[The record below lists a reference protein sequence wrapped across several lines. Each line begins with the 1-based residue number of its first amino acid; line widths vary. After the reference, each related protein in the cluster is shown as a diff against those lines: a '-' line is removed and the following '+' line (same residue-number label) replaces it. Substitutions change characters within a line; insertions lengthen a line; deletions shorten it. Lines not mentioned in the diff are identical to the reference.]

1 MRLIQL
7 RLDNDALDLHP
18 MMTVIT
24 GLDTAARARVIAT
37 VSALPHAGD
46 PGTGGLVE
54 SHGVLFDLSV
64 ETLELFGLG
73 ADLDPVVRASDLPG
87 GSQGGGRI
95 PRLTAEQFL
104 VAAPEGRFAD
114 LDTARTRQR
123 SSRETLSILRES
135 VERTRR
141 EHADVAAK
149 ARRAEA
155 ALVAALDGGSAAST
169 TSTEPVDRDEL
180 IEQIAQ
186 HEERQARLDRGISE
200 LTALDTRPTEVLLE
214 AIRNPAPV
222 EFVPSERA
230 AELADEFAALK
241 RHVDELEQGMESEG
255 RGTAGALHR
264 LENARTEL
272 AQAERA
278 MLKPNLSADDVT
290 ELEAAH
296 AAVFEAESKMS
307 GIRKRGGQKR
317 FDDAMAAEQIILD
330 RVGFPTWS
338 SYIMGAGLLAIDP
351 LAERRLERAH
361 AEVAAAEAHWATVA
375 AEIESNPEHRAML
388 DRLEDVYLEAF
399 DLLGGDDDQEDL
411 EEALRDLKVPNREV
425 TAEELVDAL
434 AYQLELVGL
443 DLGPDPGID
452 RTLMAAD
459 AFLGEVQALSARVAE
474 LRVERAGVDH
484 ELATARHALEQA
496 EVASSPAIDLTDG
509 AVDAGADDEPTLDT
523 LAAERDAA
531 MTDEVDY
538 ADSLEARLA
547 LVDAATQVEAV
558 ATSRLMRIAAELA
571 EAQVTAGPSPS
582 SDPAVGVHST
592 EDDVGPESIEFYLL
606 ARLAAQRN
614 VSFSGS
620 VPMVL
625 DDALLGLGTEQ
636 VHSLLNKL
644 ERMSEAVQIL
654 YLSDEPA
661 VAEWANSVGLT
672 HAAVVPLP
680 RQYA

>member
-7 RLDNDALDLHP
+7 QLDDDALDLHP

-24 GLDTAARARVIAT
+24 GLDTAARARVIAA
-37 VSALPHAGD
+37 VSAIPQAGD

-54 SHGVLFDLSV
+54 SQGVLFDLSV
-64 ETLELFGLG
+64 ETLELLGLA
-73 ADLDPVVRASDLPG
+73 ADIDPVVRASDLPG
-87 GSQGGGRI
+87 GSHGGGLM
-95 PRLTAEQFL
+95 PRLTGEQFL
-104 VAAPEGRFAD
+104 AAAPEGRFPE
-114 LDTARTRQR
+114 LDTARNRQR

-135 VERTRR
+135 AERTRR

-149 ARRAEA
+149 ARRAEGALAA
-155 ALVAALDGGSAAST
+155 ALAGGSAVDDLAT
-169 TSTEPVDRDEL
+169 MPVDRDEL
-180 IEQIAQ
+180 IERIAQ
-186 HEERQARLDRGISE
+186 LEERQARIDQGIAE

-222 EFVPSERA
+222 ELVTSERA
-230 AELADEFAALK
+230 TELADEFAGLQ
-241 RHVDELEQGMESEG
+241 RQVDDLEQTMESEG
-255 RGTAGALHR
+255 RGTAGALQR
-264 LENARTEL
+264 LESARAEL
-272 AQAERA
+272 AASERS
-278 MLKPNLSADDVT
+278 LQKPNLSPDDVA

-296 AAVFEAESKMS
+296 AEVLDAESKMS

-317 FDDAMAAEQIILD
+317 FDEAMATEQRILD

-338 SYIMGAGLLAIDP
+338 SYIMGAGLLGIDP
-351 LAERRLERAH
+351 LAEQRLERAQ
-361 AEVAAAEAHWATVA
+361 AEVEAAEAHWATVA
-375 AEIESNPEHRAML
+375 EDIESNPDLRALL

-399 DLLGGDDDQEDL
+399 DLLGGDDEQEDL
-411 EEALRDLKVPNREV
+411 EQALRELKVPKREV
-425 TAEELVDAL
+425 STEELVDAL

-443 DLGPDPGID
+443 DLGPNPGID

-459 AFLGEVQALSARVAE
+459 AFLGEVQALSARVIE
-474 LRVERAGVDH
+474 LREERAGVDDG
-484 ELATARHALEQA
+484 LAEARHALEHA
-496 EVASSPAIDLTDG
+496 EVASPDIDLTDG
-509 AVDAGADDEPTLDT
+509 SEGSAAVAAPDIDT
-523 LAAERDAA
+523 LTIERDAA
-531 MTDEVDY
+531 VSDEVDY

-571 EAQVTAGPSPS
+571 EAQVTDGPPPS
-582 SDPAVGVHST
+582 SDAAFDVHAT
-592 EDDVGPESIEFYLL
+592 EADVGPESIEFYLL

-614 VSFSGS
+614 VSYSGS

-625 DDALLGLGTEQ
+625 DDALLGLGAEQ
-636 VHSLLNKL
+636 VHALLNKL

-672 HAAVVPLP
+672 HAAVVSLP

>member
-7 RLDNDALDLHP
+7 QLDDDALDLHP

-24 GLDTAARARVIAT
+24 GLDTAARARVIAA
-37 VSALPHAGD
+37 VSAIPQAGD

-54 SHGVLFDLSV
+54 SQGVLFDLSV
-64 ETLELFGLG
+64 ETLELLGLA
-73 ADLDPVVRASDLPG
+73 ADIDPVVRASDLPG
-87 GSQGGGRI
+87 GSHGGGLM
-95 PRLTAEQFL
+95 PRLTGEQFL
-104 VAAPEGRFAD
+104 AAAPEGRFPE
-114 LDTARTRQR
+114 LDTARNRQR

-135 VERTRR
+135 AERTRR

-149 ARRAEA
+149 ARRAEGALAA
-155 ALVAALDGGSAAST
+155 ALAGGSAVDDLAT
-169 TSTEPVDRDEL
+169 MPVDRDEL
-180 IEQIAQ
+180 IERIAQ
-186 HEERQARLDRGISE
+186 LEERQAHIDQGIAE

-222 EFVPSERA
+222 ELVTSERA
-230 AELADEFAALK
+230 TELADEFAGLQ
-241 RHVDELEQGMESEG
+241 RQVDDLEQTMESEG
-255 RGTAGALHR
+255 RGTAGALQR
-264 LENARTEL
+264 LESARAEL
-272 AQAERA
+272 AASERS
-278 MLKPNLSADDVT
+278 LQKPNLSPDDVA

-296 AAVFEAESKMS
+296 AEVLDAESKMS

-317 FDDAMAAEQIILD
+317 FDEAMATEQRILD

-338 SYIMGAGLLAIDP
+338 SYIMGAGLLGIDP
-351 LAERRLERAH
+351 LAEQRLERAQ
-361 AEVAAAEAHWATVA
+361 AEVEAAEAHWATVA
-375 AEIESNPEHRAML
+375 EDIESNPDLRALL

-399 DLLGGDDDQEDL
+399 DLLGGDDEQEDL
-411 EEALRDLKVPNREV
+411 EQALRELKVPKREV
-425 TAEELVDAL
+425 STEELVDAL

-443 DLGPDPGID
+443 DLGPNPGID

-459 AFLGEVQALSARVAE
+459 AFLGEVQALSARVIE
-474 LRVERAGVDH
+474 LREERAGVDDG
-484 ELATARHALEQA
+484 LAEARHALEHA
-496 EVASSPAIDLTDG
+496 EVASPDIDLTDG
-509 AVDAGADDEPTLDT
+509 SEGSAAVAAPDIDT
-523 LAAERDAA
+523 LTIERDAA
-531 MTDEVDY
+531 VSDEVDY

-571 EAQVTAGPSPS
+571 EAQVTDGPPPS
-582 SDPAVGVHST
+582 SDTAFDVHAT
-592 EDDVGPESIEFYLL
+592 EADVGPESIEFYLL

-614 VSFSGS
+614 VSYSGS

-625 DDALLGLGTEQ
+625 DDALLGLGAEQ
-636 VHSLLNKL
+636 VHALLNKL

-672 HAAVVPLP
+672 HAAVVSLP

>member
-7 RLDNDALDLHP
+7 QLDDDALDLHP

-24 GLDTAARARVIAT
+24 GLDTAARARVIAA
-37 VSALPHAGD
+37 VSAIPQAGD

-54 SHGVLFDLSV
+54 SQGVLFDLSV
-64 ETLELFGLG
+64 ETLELLGLA
-73 ADLDPVVRASDLPG
+73 ADIDPVVRASDLPG
-87 GSQGGGRI
+87 GSHGGGLM
-95 PRLTAEQFL
+95 PRLTGEQFL
-104 VAAPEGRFAD
+104 AAAPEGRFPE
-114 LDTARTRQR
+114 LDTARNRQR

-135 VERTRR
+135 AERTRR

-149 ARRAEA
+149 ARRAEGALAA
-155 ALVAALDGGSAAST
+155 ALAGGSAVDDLAT
-169 TSTEPVDRDEL
+169 MPVDRDEL
-180 IEQIAQ
+180 IERIAQ
-186 HEERQARLDRGISE
+186 LEERQAHIDQGIAE

-222 EFVPSERA
+222 ELVTSERA
-230 AELADEFAALK
+230 TELADEFAGLQ
-241 RHVDELEQGMESEG
+241 RQVDDLEQTMESEG
-255 RGTAGALHR
+255 RGTAGALQR
-264 LENARTEL
+264 LESARAEL
-272 AQAERA
+272 AASERS
-278 MLKPNLSADDVT
+278 LQKPNLSPDDVA

-296 AAVFEAESKMS
+296 AEVLDAESKMS

-317 FDDAMAAEQIILD
+317 FDEAMATEQRILD

-338 SYIMGAGLLAIDP
+338 SYIMGAGLLGIDP
-351 LAERRLERAH
+351 LAEQRLERAQ
-361 AEVAAAEAHWATVA
+361 AEVEAAEAHWATVA
-375 AEIESNPEHRAML
+375 EDIESNPDLRALL

-399 DLLGGDDDQEDL
+399 DLLGGDDEQEDL
-411 EEALRDLKVPNREV
+411 EQALRELKVPKREV
-425 TAEELVDAL
+425 STEELVDAL

-443 DLGPDPGID
+443 DLGPNPGID

-459 AFLGEVQALSARVAE
+459 AFLGEVQALSARVIE
-474 LRVERAGVDH
+474 LREERAGVDDG
-484 ELATARHALEQA
+484 LAEARHALEHA
-496 EVASSPAIDLTDG
+496 EVASPDIDLTDG
-509 AVDAGADDEPTLDT
+509 SEGSAAVAAPDIDT
-523 LAAERDAA
+523 LTIERDAA
-531 MTDEVDY
+531 VSDEVDY

-571 EAQVTAGPSPS
+571 EAQVTDGPPPS
-582 SDPAVGVHST
+582 SDAAFDVHAT
-592 EDDVGPESIEFYLL
+592 EADVGPESIEFYLL

-614 VSFSGS
+614 VSYSGS

-625 DDALLGLGTEQ
+625 DDALLGLGAEQ
-636 VHSLLNKL
+636 VHALLNKL

-672 HAAVVPLP
+672 HAAVVSLP

>member
-7 RLDNDALDLHP
+7 QLDDDALDLHP

-24 GLDTAARARVIAT
+24 GLDTAARARVIAA
-37 VSALPHAGD
+37 VSAIPQAGD

-54 SHGVLFDLSV
+54 SQGVLFDLSV
-64 ETLELFGLG
+64 ETLELLGLD
-73 ADLDPVVRASDLPG
+73 AELDPVVRASDLPG
-87 GSQGGGRI
+87 GSHGGGLM
-95 PRLTAEQFL
+95 PRLTGEQFL
-104 VAAPEGRFAD
+104 AAAPEGRFPE
-114 LDTARTRQR
+114 LDTARNRQR

-135 VERTRR
+135 AERTRR

-149 ARRAEA
+149 ARRAEGALAA
-155 ALVAALDGGSAAST
+155 ALGGGSAGDDLSIV
-169 TSTEPVDRDEL
+169 PVDRDEL
-180 IEQIAQ
+180 IERIAEL
-186 HEERQARLDRGISE
+186 EERQARIDQGIAE

-222 EFVPSERA
+222 ELVPSDRA
-230 AELADEFAALK
+230 TELADEFAGLQ
-241 RHVDELEQGMESEG
+241 RQVDDLEQTMESEG
-255 RGTAGALHR
+255 RGTAGALQR
-264 LENARTEL
+264 LESARAEL
-272 AQAERA
+272 AASERS
-278 MLKPNLSADDVT
+278 LQKPNLSPDDVT

-296 AAVFEAESKMS
+296 AEVLDAESKMS

-317 FDDAMAAEQIILD
+317 FDEAMAAEQRILD

-338 SYIMGAGLLAIDP
+338 SYIMGAGLLGIDP
-351 LAERRLERAH
+351 LAEQRLDRAQT
-361 AEVAAAEAHWATVA
+361 EVKAAEAHWATVA
-375 AEIESNPEHRAML
+375 EGIESNPDLRALL

-399 DLLGGDDDQEDL
+399 DLLGGDDEQEDL
-411 EEALRDLKVPNREV
+411 EQALRDLKVPKREV
-425 TAEELVDAL
+425 STEELVDAL

-443 DLGPDPGID
+443 DLGPNPGID

-459 AFLGEVQALSARVAE
+459 AFLGEVQALSARVTE
-474 LRVERAGVDH
+474 LREERAGVDDG
-484 ELATARHALEQA
+484 LAEARHALEHA
-496 EVASSPAIDLTDG
+496 DVASPDIDLTDG
-509 AVDAGADDEPTLDT
+509 SEGSVSESPPDIDT
-523 LAAERDAA
+523 LTVERDMAVS
-531 MTDEVDY
+531 DEVDY

-571 EAQVTAGPSPS
+571 EAQVTDAPPPG
-582 SDPAVGVHST
+582 SDGAFDVHAT
-592 EDDVGPESIEFYLL
+592 EADVGPESIEFYLL

-614 VSFSGS
+614 VSYSGS

-625 DDALLGLGTEQ
+625 DDALLGLGAEQ
-636 VHSLLNKL
+636 VHALLNKL

-672 HAAVVPLP
+672 HAAVVSLP